1 MGFLIL
7 ISDPKWHKHTLNQ
20 RPVYVGFS
28 TAYETR
34 HFGLETAIQ
43 HLDIYIRK
51 RSFFSELAFQSQIRV
66 EKNLYKLFTNFW
78 EEEIEQDIEE

>member
-1 MGFLIL
+1 M
-7 ISDPKWHKHTLNQ
+7 
-20 RPVYVGFS
+20 
-28 TAYETR
+28 AYEAH
-34 HFGLETAIQ
+34 HFGLEIAFQ

-51 RSFFSELAFQSQIRV
+51 RCFFSELALQSQIRV